1 MEDSSS
7 ASSDSDNVLLSPNS
21 HPRIGCNA
29 STQTPEMPR
38 HEMNVP
44 RQNSDLN
51 SSIVVY
57 KLDTQKPISE
67 LEQQAKTLA
76 IPDVVVEYIKD
87 SCRQDDGL
95 GTSNPAFEPQELIV
109 VRTPS
114 SISLRDDVAKSES
127 GMALMPMGKDNT
139 LYHSLQIHGNEK
151 GGKDQIDVPGLLN
164 VIDPSLKSSS
174 SSLAFPRS
182 VPPSPNFGYRPLE
195 SETSAVYTIISP
207 VKYVGNEKEM
217 EMRLMAQ
224 LQAQMEKDKATAR
237 KFEFCSSSPEV
248 ELKRQHLQCIT
259 DVGSTLFL
267 IPGILIAILTPISL
281 IPMFILPLKYYI
293 PLIAI
298 FIASGIVAVLSLA
311 VSGFLG
317 NVVWYYDGE
326 KKRMRPRL
334 HCGTGPLRHF
344 WGNGFYPGFQVLSQP
359 EKVV

>member
-21 HPRIGCNA
+21 HPRIGCHV

-44 RQNSDLN
+44 QQNSDIN

-57 KLDTQKPISE
+57 KLDTQKPMSE

-87 SCRQDDGL
+87 SYKQDDGL
-95 GTSNPAFEPQELIV
+95 GTTNPAFESQELIV

-114 SISLRDDVAKSES
+114 SISLRDDVAKCES
-127 GMALMPMGKDNT
+127 GMALMPMGKDNI
-139 LYHSLQIHGNEK
+139 LYHSLQKLGK
-151 GGKDQIDVPGLLN
+151 DGGKDQMDVPRLLN

-224 LQAQMEKDKATAR
+224 LQAQMEKEKAT
-237 KFEFCSSSPEV
+237 
-248 ELKRQHLQCIT
+248 
-259 DVGSTLFL
+259 
-267 IPGILIAILTPISL
+267 
-281 IPMFILPLKYYI
+281 
-293 PLIAI
+293 
-298 FIASGIVAVLSLA
+298 
-311 VSGFLG
+311 
-317 NVVWYYDGE
+317 
-326 KKRMRPRL
+326 
-334 HCGTGPLRHF
+334 
-344 WGNGFYPGFQVLSQP
+344 
-359 EKVV
+359 